1 MPKDTNT
8 RSQTD
13 TRISLCPVCR
23 HWIETKTNQ
32 SGIAP
37 AQMLPC
43 PYTALQGARQTP
55 QTEHSHRTQSSFP
68 RPPTSSLTQ
77 DGSGPQ
83 QLPSPA

>member
-55 QTEHSHRTQSSFP
+55 KLSTVTAPRAPSHGLQH
-68 RPPTSSLTQ
+68 PP
-77 DGSGPQ
+77 
-83 QLPSPA
+83 